1 MRFFEL
7 DLRNQCISLLV
18 CYNFYWK
25 ISRCCS
31 VYWDVDRGAVN
42 RSIEESIGLGS
53 SGSVDW
59 FIDRWGC
66 GGAFGGGGVVVSGF
80 GRFLPIAV
88 GISCCYS

>member
-31 VYWDVDRGAVN
+31 VYWDVDRGAVS
-42 RSIEESIGLGS
+42 RSIEVESVEIGLGRLDLS
-53 SGSVDW
+53 
-59 FIDRWGC
+59 I
-66 GGAFGGGGVVVSGF
+66 GGAVEVRSV
-80 GRFLPIAV
+80 
-88 GISCCYS
+88 